1 MMRSRLKEKG
11 EKMEQENKDIF
22 KSFMDKALKRMD
34 EKKVRK
40 TAKLYIPSLDTDI
53 TVRGLSRA
61 EVIEV
66 MDVDTSQD
74 LYAADQYSVYIAR
87 VEPDFKKVAAELKE
101 AGKITEPVESVG
113 IMEIHEMQD
122 VARKVMELSGV
133 SGKKKVQEVKDSLK
147 N

>member
-1 MMRSRLKEKG
+1 MEKD
-11 EKMEQENKDIF
+11 QSKDVF
-22 KSFMDKALKRMD
+22 QSFMDRALRRMD
-34 EKKVRK
+34 EKQVRK
-40 TAKLYIPSLDTDI
+40 TAKLYIPSLDAEI

-61 EVIEV
+61 EVAEV

-74 LYAADQYSVYIAR
+74 IYAADQYAVYIAG
-87 VEPDFKKVAAELKE
+87 VEPDFRAVAAELKE
-101 AGKITEPVESVG
+101 VGKITEPVESVG

-133 SGKKKVQEVKDSLK
+133 SGKRRVQEVKDSLK

>member
-1 MMRSRLKEKG
+1 MRSRLKEKG

-74 LYAADQYSVYIAR
+74 LYAADQYSVYIAS